1 MKKINIC
8 INSTFVFNINSM
20 NYYEKLLNEGLI
32 KKEKK
37 INTDYF
43 LKEKLLIKKDNDNK
57 TKIINVNNELK
68 KKNYWKNENILD
80 KSIKNDSKDSINSYN
95 NKKIIYCVF
104 KEDLIFF
111 CDEVLN
117 IARLLDFKD
126 NVKNIDKKVNVLKNI
141 KGILTIRKSD
151 ISSIVD
157 CLKEIVKIIQNCE

>member
-1 MKKINIC
+1 M
-8 INSTFVFNINSM
+8 
-20 NYYEKLLNEGLI
+20 
-32 KKEKK
+32 
-37 INTDYF
+37 
-43 LKEKLLIKKDNDNK
+43 
-57 TKIINVNNELK
+57 
-68 KKNYWKNENILD
+68 D

-117 IARLLDFKD
+117 IAKLLDFKD
-126 NVKNIDKKVNVLKNI
+126 NVKNIEEIKDFFFNNKILKYNVEILEIIKNIDKKVNVLKNI